1 MKTYQEQKN
10 FTFVSDAC
18 PEETFDVVRF
28 KGIERI
34 SGLYEFDITLSSDD
48 PDIDVRS
55 MLRNPATFKIV
66 TPDAELPVYGLMAR
80 FEQLQEVDEHI
91 FYRGVLV
98 PRFWQATL
106 ARDNELF
113 LEKNV
118 EDIIR
123 ELLAQ
128 TGLTSRDYDIR
139 LTADYP
145 GWEYICQFQESDF
158 AFMSRRMEREG
169 IYYYFEQTENG
180 DKLIITDSSTSHAN
194 ISGQA
199 TISYIPP
206 SGFAPPEED
215 AVRSFICRH
224 QILPA
229 RVVLK
234 DYNYRRPTLDLRGE
248 ADVDA
253 AGGRGTVY
261 IYGEHFKTTEE
272 GNALARVRAEEL
284 MCREQVFYG
293 ESTAAHLKPGYLFEL
308 AGHYRDSYNQR
319 YLIIEVTHKGK
330 QTRYLSQ
337 GPSEDPEPSDERPGY
352 ENHFMAIPADVQ
364 FRPERNTPR
373 PRINGTM
380 NATIDAAGDG
390 QYAEIDDEGRYKV
403 VLPFDQSGNSEGRA
417 SRWVRM
423 AQPYSGANYG
433 MHFPLHKGTEVLL
446 TFIDGDPDRPIIQ
459 GSVPN
464 PDTMS
469 PVTGGNQTS
478 SVIRTGGG
486 NQIAIQDLDGGQQIE
501 TKSPTEGSK
510 ISVGAAN
517 EGGNILV
524 KTAGTRVVDVGTKDK
539 VTIGATQNY
548 KVTSDRTLTIDGKQ
562 SVTIGKGLTY
572 EVKSGGEKRKITDE
586 RKIDVI
592 GPENHKVV
600 GDRKIHVT
608 GKEDRKIDGN
618 SKYIINGTGI
628 KLTYG
633 ATAETFVGAKMSL
646 SAAVTQESF
655 VGAKIAN
662 CAAVSIEK
670 SATKKYCESMLNEIK
685 AMGEVKLTCG
695 GSSISIQPAS
705 IEIDSP
711 VVTITNGSVTVLLE
725 GGAIKLDG
733 KTKIIGDTDVIG
745 KLHATKKIDNPS
757 ISSS

>member
-1 MKTYQEQKN
+1 MTTYQEQKN

-18 PEETFDVVRF
+18 PEDTFDVVRF
-28 KGIERI
+28 KGMERI

-55 MLRNPATFKIV
+55 VLRNPATLKIV

-118 EDIIR
+118 EDIIQ
-123 ELLAQ
+123 EILAQ
-128 TGLTSRDYDIR
+128 TGLTSSDYDIR

-145 GWEYICQFQESDF
+145 SWEYICQFQESDF

-180 DKLIITDSSTSHAN
+180 DKLIVTDSSTSHAN
-194 ISGQA
+194 VSGQS

-215 AVRSFICRH
+215 AIRSFICRH

-272 GNALARVRAEEL
+272 GNAMARVRAEEL
-284 MCREQVFYG
+284 LCREQVFYG

-337 GPSEDPEPSDERPGY
+337 GPSEDPESTDERPGY
-352 ENHFMAIPADVQ
+352 ENQFMAIPADVQ
-364 FRPERNTPR
+364 FRPERNTPS

-390 QYAEIDDEGRYKV
+390 KYAEIDDEGRYKV

-423 AQPYSGANYG
+423 SQPYSGANYG

-446 TFIDGDPDRPIIQ
+446 TFIDGDPDRPIIS

-486 NQIAIQDLDGGQQIE
+486 NQIRIEDSAGGQQIHLSSPIQGTVISLGAPNEGNLFFKTDGDYVRRVHGPEKRLTNGDVYVKHGANYKYECNGPAEITYKNNVNSHTVGTTTEKYEGDKTSIMIGNTHE
-501 TKSPTEGSK
+501 TFTGTK
-510 ISVGAAN
+510 ISHNLAAT
-517 EGGNILV
+517 E
-524 KTAGTRVVDVGTKDK
+524 
-539 VTIGATQNY
+539 
-548 KVTSDRTLTIDGKQ
+548 
-562 SVTIGKGLTY
+562 
-572 EVKSGGEKRKITDE
+572 
-586 RKIDVI
+586 
-592 GPENHKVV
+592 
-600 GDRKIHVT
+600 
-608 GKEDRKIDGN
+608 
-618 SKYIINGTGI
+618 
-628 KLTYG
+628 
-633 ATAETFVGAKMSL
+633 ETFVGVKASQSL
-646 SAAVTQESF
+646 AATSEIF
-655 VGAKIAN
+655 VGVKQSACASVELLTNASLKVEYSADRVLNAPSKLERITGPCDVIVGSYELNSLGAVKID
-662 CAAVSIEK
+662 AAS
-670 SATKKYCESMLNEIK
+670 SNDIK
-685 AMGEVKLTCG
+685 
-695 GSSISIQPAS
+695 GSSITLDASGKILIKGSEVKIQGAN
-705 IEIDSP
+705 IELDGE
-711 VVTITNGSVTVLLE
+711 VTITKSLHVK
-725 GGAIKLDG
+725 GANIKH
-733 KTKIIGDTDVIG
+733 KN
-745 KLHATKKIDNPS
+745 AT
-757 ISSS
+757 IS

>member
-18 PEETFDVVRF
+18 PEETFEVVRF

-48 PDIDVRS
+48 PDIDVRAV
-55 MLRNPATFKIV
+55 LQNPATFKIV

-128 TGLTSRDYDIR
+128 TGLTSSDYDTR

-194 ISGQA
+194 VSGQA

-319 YLIIEVTHKGK
+319 YLIIEVAHKGK

-337 GPSEDPEPSDERPGY
+337 GPSEDPESPDERPGY
-352 ENHFMAIPADVQ
+352 ENQFMAIPADVQ

-373 PRINGTM
+373 PKIYGTM

-446 TFIDGDPDRPIIQ
+446 TFIDGDPDRPIIS

-469 PVTGGNQTS
+469 PVTGGNQTA

-486 NQIAIQDLDGGQQIE
+486 NQIRIEDNDGGQQIHLS
-501 TKSPTEGSK
+501 SPTQGTV
-510 ISVGAAN
+510 ISLGAPN
-517 EGGNILV
+517 EGNLFFKTLGDYVRKVHGPEKRLTDGDVYV
-524 KTAGTRVVDVGTKDK
+524 KHGATYKYECDGGATITFKDNVVSKTVGTTTEDFMGTK
-539 VTIGATQNY
+539 TSTMHGA
-548 KVTSDRTLTIDGKQ
+548 S
-562 SVTIGKGLTY
+562 
-572 EVKSGGEKRKITDE
+572 
-586 RKIDVI
+586 
-592 GPENHKVV
+592 H
-600 GDRKIHVT
+600 
-608 GKEDRKIDGN
+608 
-618 SKYIINGTGI
+618 
-628 KLTYG
+628 
-633 ATAETFVGAKMSL
+633 ETFVGVKTSKSL
-646 SAAVTQESF
+646 AATFETYVGVKSSENLAVTDELF
-655 VGAKIAN
+655 VGAKSSRCLAVSSEVFAGLKLS
-662 CAAVSIEK
+662 AAGGFSIEK
-670 SATKKYCESMLNEIK
+670 SAVKNLVEAPINEIDGK
-685 AMGEVKLTCG
+685 AAVKITCG
-695 GSSISIQPAS
+695 GSSIVMTPGSIK
-705 IEIDSP
+705 IHSP
-711 VVTITNGSVTVLLE
+711 SVVITSSGGMVRMNGSVTI
-725 GGAIKLDG
+725 GGRTAFTDNVVMDEKLKVNG
-733 KTKIIGDTDVIG
+733 NFE
-745 KLHATKKIDNPS
+745 NPS
-757 ISSS
+757 VKANR

>member
-55 MLRNPATFKIV
+55 VLRNPATFKIV

-113 LEKNV
+113 LEINV

-128 TGLTSRDYDIR
+128 TGLTSSDYDIR

-145 GWEYICQFQESDF
+145 AWEYICQFQESDF

-180 DKLIITDSSTSHAN
+180 DKLIVTDSSTSHAPV
-194 ISGQA
+194 SGQS

-215 AVRSFICRH
+215 AIRSFICRH

-272 GNALARVRAEEL
+272 GNAMARVRAEEL
-284 MCREQVFYG
+284 LCREQMFYG
-293 ESTAAHLKPGYLFEL
+293 ESTAAHLKPGHLFEL

-337 GPSEDPEPSDERPGY
+337 GPSEDPESTDERPGY
-352 ENHFMAIPADVQ
+352 ENQFMAIPADVQ

-373 PRINGTM
+373 PKIYGTM

-446 TFIDGDPDRPIIQ
+446 TFIDGDPDRPIIS

-469 PVTGGNQTS
+469 PVTGGNQTA

-486 NQIAIQDLDGGQQIE
+486 NQIRIEDSDGGQQIHLS
-501 TKSPTEGSK
+501 SPTQGTVISLGAPNEGNLFFKTDGDYVRKVHGPEKRLTNGDVYVKHGANYKYECDGPAVITYKDNVSSHTVGTTTEKYEGDKTSIMIGNTHETFTGTK
-510 ISVGAAN
+510 ISHNLAAT
-517 EGGNILV
+517 E
-524 KTAGTRVVDVGTKDK
+524 
-539 VTIGATQNY
+539 
-548 KVTSDRTLTIDGKQ
+548 
-562 SVTIGKGLTY
+562 
-572 EVKSGGEKRKITDE
+572 
-586 RKIDVI
+586 
-592 GPENHKVV
+592 
-600 GDRKIHVT
+600 
-608 GKEDRKIDGN
+608 
-618 SKYIINGTGI
+618 
-628 KLTYG
+628 
-633 ATAETFVGAKMSL
+633 ETFVGLKASQSL
-646 SAAVTQESF
+646 AATSEIFVGVKSSKNLALTEELF
-655 VGAKIAN
+655 VGAKLSRCLALSLD
-662 CAAVSIEK
+662 AAVGASI
-670 SATKKYCESMLNEIK
+670 SASAVRNLSEAPVNEITGK
-685 AMGEVKLTCG
+685 AMVKITCG
-695 GSSISIQPAS
+695 GSSINM
-705 IEIDSP
+705 D
-711 VVTITNGSVTVLLE
+711 
-725 GGAIKLDG
+725 DG
-733 KTKIIGDTDVIG
+733 KIVLKASEVTLDAAVVKIKASVVRVIDADFNIRAGDLQVDKGKIIAPQAGFRFKNCTG
-745 KLHATKKIDNPS
+745 
-757 ISSS
+757 

>member
-1 MKTYQEQKN
+1 MTTYQEQKN

-28 KGIERI
+28 KGTERI
-34 SGLYEFDITLSSDD
+34 SGLYEFDITLASDD

-55 MLRNPATFKIV
+55 VLQNPATFRIV
-66 TPDAELPVYGLMAR
+66 TPDAELPVYGIMAR
-80 FEQLQEVDEHI
+80 FEQLQEVDDHV
-91 FYRGVLV
+91 FYRGILV
-98 PRFWQATL
+98 PRLWQATL

-118 EDIIR
+118 RDIIEDI
-123 ELLAQ
+123 LAQ
-128 TGLTSRDYDIR
+128 TGLTSSDYDIR
-139 LTADYP
+139 LTADYSV
-145 GWEYICQFQESDF
+145 WEYICQYQESDF
-158 AFMSRRMEREG
+158 SFVSRRMEREG

-180 DKLIITDSSTSHAN
+180 DKLIVTDSSTSHAN
-194 ISGQA
+194 IPGQP
-199 TISYIPP
+199 TMNYIPP

-284 MCREQVFYG
+284 LSREQVFYG
-293 ESTAAHLKPGYLFEL
+293 ESTAAHLRPGYIFEL

-319 YLIIEVTHKGK
+319 YLVLDVSHKGR
-330 QTRYLSQ
+330 QTRFLSQ
-337 GPSEDPEPSDERPGY
+337 GAFEEGVSGEEGPGY
-352 ENHFMAIPADVQ
+352 VNQFSAIPADVQ
-364 FRPERNTPR
+364 FRPERKTQR

-417 SRWVRM
+417 SRWCRM
-423 AQPYSGANYG
+423 AQPYAGANYG

-446 TFIDGDPDRPIIQ
+446 TFIDGDPDRPIIS

-469 PVTGGNQTS
+469 PVTGGNQTK

-486 NQIAIQDLDGGQQIE
+486 NQIAIEDSNGGQQIHLS
-501 TKSPTEGSK
+501 SPTQGSI
-510 ISVGAAN
+510 ISLGAPN
-517 EGGNILV
+517 EGNIYFKTAGNQVVKVDSTKDENVKGDVTVKYGGSETIEVTGGVKITYHNNAVTKTVGTTTEDFIGHKKSTSHATTEEIFIGDKTSFMQGNTQEKYVGTKVSHNLAATEEKFFGV
-524 KTAGTRVVDVGTKDK
+524 KTAFCAAAAFENFVGIKSEICAALHLSRSAVK
-539 VTIGATQNY
+539 NLLEAPINE
-548 KVTSDRTLTIDGKQ
+548 IDGKA
-562 SVTIGKGLTY
+562 G
-572 EVKSGGEKRKITDE
+572 VKI
-586 RKIDVI
+586 
-592 GPENHKVV
+592 
-600 GDRKIHVT
+600 
-608 GKEDRKIDGN
+608 
-618 SKYIINGTGI
+618 
-628 KLTYG
+628 
-633 ATAETFVGAKMSL
+633 
-646 SAAVTQESF
+646 
-655 VGAKIAN
+655 
-662 CAAVSIEK
+662 
-670 SATKKYCESMLNEIK
+670 
-685 AMGEVKLTCG
+685 TCG
-695 GSSISIQPAS
+695 GSSIVMTPGSIKIKSGQ
-705 IEIDSP
+705 
-711 VVTITNGSVTVLLE
+711 ITLE
-725 GGAIKLDG
+725 SGGAEVRLGGNIVLDG
-733 KTKIIGDTDVIG
+733 ETKVTEDTKVYGKFESTG
-745 KLHATKKIDNPS
+745 KLSNPS